1 MSERDTAVAF
11 RPSDM
16 ARHWWNAVEAAADGV
31 FLLSLDAKYLAANAA
46 FCHLLSETGPSLLG
60 RSYYDVLSNDSIP
73 LAHRAIEMMIQRGQ
87 PQRTTVVLQRAD
99 GEVRTAECHQS
110 FLLRDGKPWA
120 IVTIARDISQE
131 VLLERK
137 LWDAAEEHR
146 AALDFALRTSLGLIK
161 GYVYTLYQHPRID
174 EARRGRYVQIIEEEV
189 ERLTKFAEDLLD
201 YRRLE
206 VGDLYGANEV
216 VDVVGVVKSVLNG
229 FAREA
234 MRRQVH
240 VETHFNRVRGPL
252 FTSQDSLRRI
262 LINLLQNAI
271 LYAPVG
277 GTVKVSLQD
286 SEETLEVIVE
296 DNGPGIPPEE
306 MGHIFE
312 KFYRGRAAEKAMG
325 TGLGLAIAGTLA
337 ESLGGSIEVEGPP
350 GRGALFRLRLSRK
363 GCASRNMKDE
373 WESTEERAVPVAT
386 ED

>member
-1 MSERDTAVAF
+1 MSERDIMGAL
-11 RPSDM
+11 RSSDM
-16 ARHWWNAVEAAADGV
+16 TRLWPSAMEAAADGV

-46 FCHLLSETGPSLLG
+46 FCSLLSETEPSLLG

-87 PQRTTVVLQRAD
+87 PQRTTVVFQRAD
-99 GEVRTAECHQS
+99 REVRTAECHQS
-110 FLLRDGKPWA
+110 FLLQDGRPSA

-206 VGDLYGANEV
+206 VGDLYGTNEV
-216 VDVVGVVKSVLNG
+216 VDVVGAVKSVLNG

-240 VETHFNRVRGPL
+240 VETHFDKVRGPL

-262 LINLLQNAI
+262 LVNLLQNAI

-286 SEETLEVIVE
+286 SEEALEVLIE

-312 KFYRGRAAEKAMG
+312 KFYRGRVAEKAMG

-337 ESLGGSIEVEGPP
+337 ESLGGSIEVESPP
-350 GRGALFRLRLSRK
+350 ERGALFRLRLSRK
-363 GCASRNMKDE
+363 GCTSRNTKDE
-373 WESTEERAVPVAT
+373 RESMEERSNLVAI

>member
-1 MSERDTAVAF
+1 MSEADAIGAV

-16 ARHWWNAVEAAADGV
+16 TGLWPNAVEAAADGV

-46 FCHLLSETGPSLLG
+46 FCSLLGETEPSLLG

-73 LAHRAIEMMIQRGQ
+73 LAHRAIEMMIRRGQ
-87 PQRTTVVLQRAD
+87 PQRTTVVFQRAD
-99 GEVRTAECHQS
+99 REVRTAECHQS
-110 FLLRDGKPWA
+110 FLLHEGRPSA

-137 LWDAAEEHR
+137 LWDVAEEHR

-206 VGDLYGANEV
+206 VGDLYGTNEV

-240 VETHFNRVRGPL
+240 VETHYDKVRGSL

-271 LYAPVG
+271 LYAPVE

-286 SEETLEVIVE
+286 SEEALEVLIE
-296 DNGPGIPPEE
+296 DDGPGIPPEE

-312 KFYRGRAAEKAMG
+312 KFYRGRVAEKAIG

-337 ESLGGSIEVEGPP
+337 ESLGGSIEVESPP

-363 GCASRNMKDE
+363 GCTGRNMKDE
-373 WESTEERAVPVAT
+373 PEPREERSNPVAI